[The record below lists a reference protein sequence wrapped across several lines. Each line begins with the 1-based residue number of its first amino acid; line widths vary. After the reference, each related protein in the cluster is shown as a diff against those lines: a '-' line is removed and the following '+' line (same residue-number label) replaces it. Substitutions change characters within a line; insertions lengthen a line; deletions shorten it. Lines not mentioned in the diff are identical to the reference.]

1 MVEIKW
7 FGHACFGI
15 KTENKIM
22 IVTDPFD
29 KKDVG
34 YENPDVTADIVLVSH
49 NHPDHCKVE
58 NIGGNPTVI
67 KDSGQNTQLDITFR
81 GISSFHDAASG
92 SQRGKNI
99 IFCFSSDG
107 INICHLG
114 DLGHLLDAKQISE
127 IGDVDILFIPVGGF
141 FTIDHKQADS
151 VINQLNPNIV
161 IPMHYKTPVLPF
173 PIKPVDKFLENKEYV
188 EKVSGAII
196 QISKTDISEKQRIVV
211 LDYK

>member
-15 KTENKIM
+15 KAENGIT

-34 YENPDVTADIVLVSH
+34 YENPDVAADITTVSH

-58 NIGGNPTVI
+58 NIGGNPIVI
-67 KDSGQNTQLDITFR
+67 KDLGECTHSGIKFK
-81 GISSFHDAASG
+81 GIESFHDNTSG

-99 IFCFSSDG
+99 IFCFNIDG

-114 DLGHLLDAKQISE
+114 DLGHLLDEKQIKE
-127 IGDVDILFIPVGGF
+127 IGDIDILFIPVGGF
-141 FTIDHKQADS
+141 FTIDHKQANS
-151 VINQLNPNIV
+151 VIDQLKPKIV

-173 PIKPVDKFLENKEYV
+173 PIKPVDKFLENKDNV
-188 EKVSGAII
+188 EKISGTAFQINKADIFDKQKII
-196 QISKTDISEKQRIVV
+196 
-211 LDYK
+211 LMDYK